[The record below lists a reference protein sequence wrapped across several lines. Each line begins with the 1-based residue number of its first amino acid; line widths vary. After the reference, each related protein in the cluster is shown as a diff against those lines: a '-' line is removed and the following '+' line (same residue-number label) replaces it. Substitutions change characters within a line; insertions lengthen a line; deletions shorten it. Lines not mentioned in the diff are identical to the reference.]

1 MFNKSLIVSLSIFLF
16 FMIYTSSVK
25 HKTRNLEKKIN
36 ILNREIG
43 ILKKELKDAET
54 DYVFLS
60 SPEQLKDYLL
70 ILNIND
76 FSTYDISRIFKST
89 DQFIIYKNK
98 QTNLSNLSLK
108 WKKLRKI
115 RIKEV
120 FILMN
125 IIKIHSIRKKIIL

>member
-76 FSTYDISRIFKST
+76 FSIYDASRIFFST
-89 DQFIIYKNK
+89 DQFSIYDDK
-98 QTNLSNLSLK
+98 QTRLLN
-108 WKKLRKI
+108 
-115 RIKEV
+115 IK
-120 FILMN
+120 
-125 IIKIHSIRKKIIL
+125 

>member
-108 WKKLRKI
+108 
-115 RIKEV
+115 
-120 FILMN
+120 
-125 IIKIHSIRKKIIL
+125 

>member
-36 ILNREIG
+36 ILNREIS